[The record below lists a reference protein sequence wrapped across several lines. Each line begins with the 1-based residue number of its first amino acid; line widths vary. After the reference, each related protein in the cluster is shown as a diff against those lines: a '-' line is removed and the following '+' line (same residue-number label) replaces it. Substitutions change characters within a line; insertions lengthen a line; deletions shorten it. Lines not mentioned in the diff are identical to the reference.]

1 MSLRIKCVVQYDGS
15 RYHGFQKQINSRTVQ
30 KEIEAVLTKIHKY
43 PIVIHASGRTD
54 AFVHA
59 LGQVF
64 HFITKLDI
72 SEENWKMAINCM
84 LPRDIYIKKVEIV
97 TGEFHS
103 RYNTKV
109 KEYRYYISQDEY
121 NPLRSQYVCFQRDP
135 LNLEKINEAIKLF
148 IGTHDFT
155 SFSSGKV
162 EKDRVRT
169 IYEAYMNV
177 CGKEIE
183 FIFKGN
189 GFLRYQIRIM
199 MGTLIEIGKG
209 KREVNSINQ
218 LFVLKDRT
226 KASFTAEPQA
236 LYLYSVE
243 Y

>member
-1 MSLRIKCVVQYDGS
+1 MSIRIKCVVQYDGS

-30 KEIEAVLTKIHKY
+30 DEIEKVLTKINKQ
-43 PIVIHASGRTD
+43 PIIIHASGRTD

-64 HFITKLDI
+64 HFTTKLDMK
-72 SEENWKMAINCM
+72 EENWKRAINSM
-84 LPRDIYIKKVEIV
+84 LPTDIYIKNVEIV
-97 TGEFHS
+97 TSEFHS
-103 RYNTKV
+103 RFSSKK
-109 KEYRYYISQDEY
+109 KEYRYYISMDEF
-121 NPLRSQYVCFQRDP
+121 NPLRSQYVCFQRDT
-135 LNLEKINEAIKLF
+135 LNLEKINEALKLF

-155 SFSSGKV
+155 SFSSGKI
-162 EKDRVRT
+162 EKNRVRT
-169 IYEAYMNV
+169 IYEAKMKV
-177 CGKEIE
+177 CGKELE

-209 KREVNSINQ
+209 KREVDSLKQ
-218 LFVLKDRT
+218 LFVIKDRT